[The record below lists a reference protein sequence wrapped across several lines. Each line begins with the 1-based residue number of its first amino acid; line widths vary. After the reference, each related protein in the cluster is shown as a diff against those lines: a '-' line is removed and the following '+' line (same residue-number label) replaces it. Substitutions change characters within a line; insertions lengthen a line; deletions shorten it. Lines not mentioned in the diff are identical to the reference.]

1 MSALRFAHFRGSRSG
16 SGGFTLIE
24 VIITLVLMG
33 IAASMMTTLFSNAFT
48 NSSQPLRTLGQDVNL
63 SLVMEGMINAYESK
77 ADPTTGAITTA
88 DLDALK
94 GEIGA
99 EGDTADKYGGP
110 YKVIDNHYVE
120 YDASGAE
127 QDRGST
133 QTSILKV
140 TIQSTSG
147 DNKQTLTY
155 LFTARDAS

>member
-16 SGGFTLIE
+16 PGGFTLIE

-33 IAASMMTTLFSNAFT
+33 IAASMMSTLFSGAFT

-63 SLVMEGMINAYESK
+63 SLIMEGMINAYEKK
-77 ADPTTGAITTA
+77 ATAGEITTA